1 MEGAELEA
9 EGSIDI
15 SGGIIG
21 YNKGYVKAGQDV
33 KSSFIQDGNVIA
45 GASVFVS
52 QSIMHSN
59 IRAVQ
64 NIECNGMKGLV
75 VGGILQ
81 AGEKVVARTI
91 GNSMSTAT
99 VVEVGVSPERNELAD
114 LRAQL
119 KQSLESMDKT
129 DKALYLLNQL
139 ASSGQ
144 LSPDKLARIKL
155 NATKKSNMAEQADI
169 KDRMLEIEK
178 MLEDTGK
185 ARVNVVKT
193 IYGGAKIVIGRYTR
207 FVKDPTRG
215 FLYYHEGISPWC
227 RSCRSKHTF

>member
-99 VVEVGVSPERNELAD
+99 VVEVGVA
-114 LRAQL
+114 
-119 KQSLESMDKT
+119 
-129 DKALYLLNQL
+129 
-139 ASSGQ
+139 
-144 LSPDKLARIKL
+144 
-155 NATKKSNMAEQADI
+155 
-169 KDRMLEIEK
+169 
-178 MLEDTGK
+178 
-185 ARVNVVKT
+185 
-193 IYGGAKIVIGRYTR
+193 
-207 FVKDPTRG
+207 
-215 FLYYHEGISPWC
+215 
-227 RSCRSKHTF
+227 